1 LDYNNAEVGIF
12 LAEYKED
19 ENVRNK
25 IRSTTFDTSPNGSDE
40 DGNGSGEQTSLH
52 TAAEQGKLEVVLWY
66 LEHGENVNSRNGD
79 HRTPLILATIK
90 RKP

>member
-1 LDYNNAEVGIF
+1 
-12 LAEYKED
+12 
-19 ENVRNK
+19 
-25 IRSTTFDTSPNGSDE
+25 
-40 DGNGSGEQTSLH
+40 LH